1 MQGISTVTTKG
12 QVLIPANIRKLL
24 GIKPADRVV
33 FDHSDES
40 ITIKKAP
47 TIASMYGYIKS
58 NKHFSDAELEHAIEQ
73 AVTAGVTEK
82 L

>member
-1 MQGISTVTTKG
+1 MQGVSTVTTKG
-12 QVLIPANIRKLL
+12 QVLIPVTIRELL

-33 FDHSDES
+33 FEHSGTS

-58 NKHFSDAELEHAIEQ
+58 NKRFSDAELEQAIEQ